1 MNPYAPQ
8 GHGFPQQRQPQFPAQ
23 PFPAPQFRAPQF
35 PAHQFPVQQLPVR
48 QASVPYCPLPF
59 TEALRPVQRAPH
71 LALIIAFGVLVAA
84 LLITTVLLVRG
95 TSG

>member
-1 MNPYAPQ
+1 MNPYAPP
-8 GHGFPQQRQPQFPAQ
+8 GRSVPPQ
-23 PFPAPQFRAPQF
+23 RAPQF
-35 PAHQFPVQQLPVR
+35 PARQIPVQPFPAQQFPTQQWPAQQFPVR

-71 LALIIAFGVLVAA
+71 PALIIAFGVLVAA